1 MHPLSMASSLKA
13 SLVPEVGGG
22 PMTIIGASGKFGF
35 TSFHFLYGFGFT
47 VSPFG
52 SAGTTFA
59 KAK

>member
-1 MHPLSMASSLKA
+1 MASSLKA
-13 SLVPEVGGG
+13 SLVPDVGGG

-35 TSFHFLYGFGFT
+35 TSFHFYMDLVLQF
-47 VSPFG
+47 SPFG